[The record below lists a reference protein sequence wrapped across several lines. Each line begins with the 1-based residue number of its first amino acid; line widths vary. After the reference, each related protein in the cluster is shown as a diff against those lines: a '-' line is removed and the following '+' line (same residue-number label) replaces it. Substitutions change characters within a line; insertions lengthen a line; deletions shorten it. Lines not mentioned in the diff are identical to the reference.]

1 MKRTI
6 KMGKSNN
13 IIEMFMRPTVESL
26 LDKTVKEAFDI
37 NSYTLDFRMLHGC
50 VSCVERD
57 FWHFMFNNP
66 DVLATPVL
74 EKYEGCSG
82 ATFLVISKSY
92 LTENR
97 KEITLCGLFIDCA
110 GEIEYSMY
118 SPEIATNGNWEKF
131 DLENENKTI
140 SDYLDLIDEWYFED
154 KEEW

>member
-26 LDKTVKEAFDI
+26 LNKTLNEVFDI
-37 NSYTLDFRMLHGC
+37 NPYELDFRMLRKC
-50 VSCVERD
+50 VLCAELD
-57 FWHFMFNNP
+57 FWHFMFTNP

-74 EKYEGCSG
+74 ETYGGCNG
-82 ATFLVISKSY
+82 ATFLVINKSY
-92 LTENR
+92 ETENS
-97 KEITLCGLFIDCA
+97 KEITLRGLYIDDCGDV
-110 GEIEYSMY
+110 EYSTNSSY
-118 SPEIATNGNWEKF
+118 IATDKHWKKI